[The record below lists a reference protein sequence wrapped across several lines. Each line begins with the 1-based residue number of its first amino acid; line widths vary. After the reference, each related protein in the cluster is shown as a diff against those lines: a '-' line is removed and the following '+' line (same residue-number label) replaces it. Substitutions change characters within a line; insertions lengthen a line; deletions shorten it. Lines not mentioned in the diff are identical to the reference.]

1 MKESTVV
8 LLHGAGAG
16 AWVWE
21 RVEPLIAA
29 SSVSLDVPSRSR
41 DATPTNCAK
50 KIVEALDDRGIDR
63 VVLVMHSLAG
73 VLAGALADRLADR
86 LDGCVYVS
94 AVVPAKGSTFAK
106 AIGFP
111 GRLLLPLLF
120 RLRPGGLLPSEA
132 MIRKELCTDL
142 KENDCRLVIER
153 YEAEFPGLYLS
164 RVAGPPDRRS
174 EYVKLLQDSSV
185 TPVQQS
191 RIIDRLDDPEVFEI
205 ESGHLVMLSH
215 PEKLAESINRFIRSA

>member
-8 LLHGAGAG
+8 LVHGAGTG

-21 RVEPLIAA
+21 RVEPLIAL

-41 DATPTNCAK
+41 DATPTDCAA

-94 AVVPAKGSTFAK
+94 AVVPDDGSTFAK

-120 RLRPGGLLPSEA
+120 RFRPGGLLPSEA

-142 KENDCRLVIER
+142 KEDDCRLVIER

-174 EYVKLLQDSSV
+174 AYVKLLQDSSV
-185 TPVQQS
+185 TPDQQS
-191 RIIDRLDDPEVFEI
+191 RMVDRLDNPEVFEI
-205 ESGHLVMLSH
+205 DSGHLVMLSH
-215 PEKLAESINRFIRSA
+215 PKELADNINRFIRSA